1 MSMLN
6 IGERVRLRMG
16 GELMTVK
23 SLDADGVY
31 ASWFTSDGKLHEG
44 HFSVAQLEVYQG
56 ELNSFEPRAFVIELS
71 SPPKWRA
78 FCSAII

>member
-1 MSMLN
+1 MLK
-6 IGERVRLRMG
+6 IGERVKLRTG

-56 ELNSFEPRAFVIELS
+56 EPNSFEPQEPV
-71 SPPKWRA
+71 
-78 FCSAII
+78 